1 PLPYSAQPL
10 ATKPGGPLR
19 VFRPS
24 PGREGV
30 MDNPQRPSSTG
41 NRLLDLLAADDYR
54 QLSPHLE
61 PVSLDHEEDL
71 FTVNA
76 PLSHVYFPVSGMISL
91 MVLMEEGRGVEVA
104 TVGNEGM
111 VGVAAALGLDT
122 MPHQATTRVPGENLR
137 LPVADFRRALARSPR
152 LAALLRRYVPV
163 RLGQANR
170 LVACSALHP
179 VEARMCRWLWSAHD
193 GVRSDRFPIT
203 QESLAHMLGV
213 RRQTVTAVASG
224 LQRAGLLA
232 YRRGKARVL
241 NRKG

>member
-1 PLPYSAQPL
+1 
-10 ATKPGGPLR
+10 
-19 VFRPS
+19 
-24 PGREGV
+24 
-30 MDNPQRPSSTG
+30 
-41 NRLLDLLAADDYR
+41 LLDLLTADDYR
-54 QLSPHLE
+54 RLSPHLE
-61 PVSLDHEEDL
+61 PVSLNHEEDL
-71 FTVNA
+71 FTADA

-122 MPHQATTRVPGENLR
+122 MPHQAITRVPGENLR
-137 LPVADFRRALARSPR
+137 LPVADFRHALARSPR
-152 LAALLRRYVPV
+152 LEALVRRYVAV
-163 RLGQANR
+163 TLRHANQ
-170 LVACSALHP
+170 LVACNALHP
-179 VEARMCRWLWSAHD
+179 VEARMCRWLLSAHD
-193 GVRSDRFPIT
+193 RVRADRFPIT

-241 NRKG
+241 NRKGLEAAACECYQVMRSFYDRTLLS